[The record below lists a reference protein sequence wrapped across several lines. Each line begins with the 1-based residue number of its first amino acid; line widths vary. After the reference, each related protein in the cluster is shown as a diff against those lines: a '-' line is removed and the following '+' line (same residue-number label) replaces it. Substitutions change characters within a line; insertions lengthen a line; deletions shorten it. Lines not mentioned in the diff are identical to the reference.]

1 VRTKKLS
8 LNDLQLKSFVTRL
21 EETEHVGGATGLGCD
36 SVSGCDT
43 SPVICD
49 IVVLTENCVTVFC

>member
-1 VRTKKLS
+1 
-8 LNDLQLKSFVTRL
+8 LNDLQLKSFVTI